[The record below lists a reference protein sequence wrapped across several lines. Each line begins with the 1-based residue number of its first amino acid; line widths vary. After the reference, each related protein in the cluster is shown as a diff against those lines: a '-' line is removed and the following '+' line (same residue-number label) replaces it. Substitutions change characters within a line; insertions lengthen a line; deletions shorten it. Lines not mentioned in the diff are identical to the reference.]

1 MVMVVSKKEVGRRIV
16 DLGLLMEVELLV
28 LHPGVG

>member
-1 MVMVVSKKEVGRRIV
+1 MVMVASKEEVDRRIV

-28 LHPGVG
+28 LDPGVG